1 MALKVGRIPFANL
14 YPIFY
19 TLEHEFDCSE
29 YKFIDG
35 VPSAL
40 NRMLRTGEIDL
51 SPSSSIEY
59 LRHEDQ
65 YTIIK
70 GHSISSTGPVKSII
84 LFSKEPLERLNNK
97 TVLVS
102 AQSETSAALL
112 KIIFE
117 KFLQIKSDLR
127 TAVLNYGSLSLVSDP
142 YLLIGDDAM
151 KAVKSYTKSDGPQ
164 SLHIYDLGE
173 IWYKYTGLPF
183 IFALWIVRNE
193 CLLEKKDLLERFIRD
208 LDKAKEL
215 ALKGLKKIASKYPEK
230 DILTA
235 DELVSY
241 WQKNISYDF
250 SEEHKKGLSLFK
262 KLSAELCLLNR

>member
-1 MALKVGRIPFANL
+1 MILKIGRIPFANV

-19 TLEHEFDCSE
+19 TLERYFDCSE

-35 VPSAL
+35 IPSAL
-40 NRMLRTGEIDL
+40 NRMLRAGEIDI

-59 LRHEDQ
+59 LRHEDR

-70 GHSISSTGPVKSII
+70 GHSISSAGPVKSII
-84 LFSKEPLERLNNK
+84 LFSREPIERLSSK

-102 AQSETSAALL
+102 SQSETSAALL

-117 KFLQIKSDLR
+117 KFLKMKSDLR
-127 TAVLNYGSLSLVSDP
+127 TAALSYESLGLISEP

-151 KAVKSYTKSDGPQ
+151 KAVKNYTKINSPQ
-164 SLHIYDLGE
+164 SLYMYDLGE
-173 IWYKYTGLPF
+173 IWYKYAGLPF

-193 CLLEKKDLLERFIRD
+193 CLVEKKDLLERFNRD

-215 ALKGLKKIASKYPEK
+215 ALKDLKKIASKYPEK
-230 DILTA
+230 DILTV

-250 SEEHKKGLSLFK
+250 KEEHEKGFSLFK
-262 KLSAELCLLNR
+262 KLSTELGLLNE